1 MSAPP
6 NANGPGER
14 GRIGHREKVLSLLL
28 PGVVLLGA
36 LGIWEIVVA
45 IFAIPP
51 YVLPAP
57 SLIAQTLW
65 ADWGTLSSSLWVTLR
80 ITFLALIAATLGA
93 VGLAVLFARW
103 KWIERSFFPFAVILQ
118 VTPIV
123 AIAPLLLI
131 YLDSGTAVL
140 VCAFLVAF
148 FPILANTVLCLVSA
162 DHNLLDLFQLY
173 GASNTQQLLL
183 LRAPSALPLFLGG
196 LRIGGG
202 LSLIGAVVAE
212 IAAGSAGQGSGLA
225 FRIVE
230 AGFRLN
236 IPRMF
241 AALVLISLTGIAIFL
256 CLDALSRAVLGRWH
270 DSATSRER

>member
-6 NANGPGER
+6 NATGPGER

-36 LGIWEIVVA
+36 LGIWEIIVA

-123 AIAPLLLI
+123 ATTL
-131 YLDSGTAVL
+131 
-140 VCAFLVAF
+140 
-148 FPILANTVLCLVSA
+148 
-162 DHNLLDLFQLY
+162 
-173 GASNTQQLLL
+173 
-183 LRAPSALPLFLGG
+183 
-196 LRIGGG
+196 
-202 LSLIGAVVAE
+202 
-212 IAAGSAGQGSGLA
+212 
-225 FRIVE
+225 
-230 AGFRLN
+230 
-236 IPRMF
+236 
-241 AALVLISLTGIAIFL
+241 
-256 CLDALSRAVLGRWH
+256 
-270 DSATSRER
+270 

>member
-6 NANGPGER
+6 NATGPGER
-14 GRIGHREKVLSLLL
+14 GRIDHREKVLSFLL

-123 AIAPLLLI
+123 ATTL
-131 YLDSGTAVL
+131 
-140 VCAFLVAF
+140 
-148 FPILANTVLCLVSA
+148 
-162 DHNLLDLFQLY
+162 
-173 GASNTQQLLL
+173 
-183 LRAPSALPLFLGG
+183 
-196 LRIGGG
+196 
-202 LSLIGAVVAE
+202 
-212 IAAGSAGQGSGLA
+212 
-225 FRIVE
+225 
-230 AGFRLN
+230 
-236 IPRMF
+236 
-241 AALVLISLTGIAIFL
+241 
-256 CLDALSRAVLGRWH
+256 
-270 DSATSRER
+270 